1 MYGTQWVV
9 NVSVVVK
16 TVVHNVL
23 SKMWGVCI
31 MDSIWEEYWD
41 RFQKGNMVFV
51 RKGDHQ
57 VALGKEL

>member
-23 SKMWGVCI
+23 SKMWCVCI
-31 MDSIWEEYWD
+31 MDSIWEE
-41 RFQKGNMVFV
+41 RQIPEGEHGVCKK
-51 RKGDHQ
+51 R
-57 VALGKEL
+57 